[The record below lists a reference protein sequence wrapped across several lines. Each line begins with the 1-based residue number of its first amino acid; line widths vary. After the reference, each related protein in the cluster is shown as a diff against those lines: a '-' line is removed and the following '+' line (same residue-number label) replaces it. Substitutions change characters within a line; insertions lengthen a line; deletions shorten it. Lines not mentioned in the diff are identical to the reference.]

1 MTELVGMRE
10 GCLKSVPAEFSFV
23 SNSHDY
29 ICFGFVDLIAQRHF
43 CHRSIPLKITSDRHI
58 KA

>member
-1 MTELVGMRE
+1 MTELLGMQE
-10 GCLKSVPAEFSFV
+10 GCLKSVPAVFSFV

-29 ICFGFVDLIAQRHF
+29 ICFGFVYLIAQRHF
-43 CHRSIPLKITSDRHI
+43 CQRSISFEITPDRHI